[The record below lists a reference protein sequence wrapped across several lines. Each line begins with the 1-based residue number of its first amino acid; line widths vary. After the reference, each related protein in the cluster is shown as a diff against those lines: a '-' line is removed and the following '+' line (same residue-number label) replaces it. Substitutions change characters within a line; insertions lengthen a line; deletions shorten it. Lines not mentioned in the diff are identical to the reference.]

1 MTTDITPSH
10 EIVELFNQYQIP
22 LSEKIIKMLN
32 EDYSHQTERRGCG
45 YTQATRVL
53 ATYINIVRDPESFD
67 DLQLFE
73 YSLRNL
79 RLVMSH
85 APAEHLELKTWR
97 DLDLRQDLL
106 SLLADPIKTAQNAT
120 FFDALNDVIRF
131 QHQLRHI
138 INLLKLEESL
148 VLVRLLID
156 IILPYPLHDLTTL
169 APLPEKPKVG
179 SCTMAEKFFLEIAYG
194 SIPRRGRVNIIVD
207 ANKQPLLIEKLNMGD
222 SHSCISVVPLIM
234 NGVRLPAGSLF
245 AVDYATDL
253 EKNQD
258 CKQIAG
264 KIIPLTQCTGFCF
277 LRLTTLCVSP
287 TNRARAF
294 SAHLAQQ
301 VTAGLFSCRTTEISQ
316 LLTVAKAQL

>member
-1 MTTDITPSH
+1 MTTVITTPH
-10 EIVELFNQYQIP
+10 EIVEIFNQYQIP
-22 LSEKIIKMLN
+22 LSEKIITMLN
-32 EDYSHQTERRGCG
+32 EDYAHHTERRGCG

-53 ATYINIVRDPESFD
+53 ATHINLARDPENFD

-79 RLVMSH
+79 RFVISH
-85 APAEHLELKTWR
+85 ASAEHIELKTWR

-106 SLLADPIKTAQNAT
+106 SLLADPIKTAQNAS
-120 FFDALNDVIRF
+120 FFDALHEVIRF
-131 QHQLRHI
+131 QDQLRNI
-138 INLLKLEESL
+138 TDFLKLEESI

-169 APLPEKPKVG
+169 KALPEKPKVG

-194 SIPRRGRVNIIVD
+194 SIPRKGRVNIIVD
-207 ANKQPLLIEKLNMGD
+207 ENKQPLLIEKLNMGD
-222 SHSCISVVPLIM
+222 SHSCISVVPLIL

-245 AVDYATDL
+245 AVDYAPDL
-253 EKNQD
+253 ETYKE
-258 CKQIAG
+258 CKHIAG

-287 TNRARAF
+287 TNRVRAF
-294 SAHLAQQ
+294 SAHIEQQ
-301 VTAGLFSCRTTEISQ
+301 VTAGLFSCRITEISQ
-316 LLTVAKAQL
+316 LLTVATAQL